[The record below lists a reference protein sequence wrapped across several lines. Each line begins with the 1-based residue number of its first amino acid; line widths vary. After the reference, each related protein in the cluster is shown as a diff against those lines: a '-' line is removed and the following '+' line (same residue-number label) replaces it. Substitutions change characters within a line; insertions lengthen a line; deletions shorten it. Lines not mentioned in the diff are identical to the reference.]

1 MPDSSHTTVPWS
13 VRIGGFLLFWVLSLA
28 AFREPLAQLI
38 TLASQD
44 ERYSYILTIPFIS
57 GLLIWLDRKG
67 VFSQPRFCAAWGMPW
82 LLAGGMFFW
91 LVQAQPSSL
100 NPNDRLT
107 LLVLALFLVWTA
119 GFLVF
124 YGPQVVSRV
133 IFPVSFLI
141 LIVPLPPVV
150 LDRIVVALQAGSA
163 DISFVLFKILRV
175 PVFRE
180 GLKFALPGVDIEV
193 AKQCSGIRSSMSLFI
208 ASILVGHAL
217 LRSGW
222 RRIFLCVLTIPVVI
236 FKNAVRIVTIS
247 WLGVYAD
254 QRFFFGKLHHAGGL
268 PFSLVALAIL
278 GALLFV
284 LRRTEARPPK
294 SAASGPRWSP
304 PNRPVAVTPKPAS

>member
-1 MPDSSHTTVPWS
+1 MPDSSNTTVRWS
-13 VRIGGFLLFWVLSLA
+13 VRTGGFLLFWGLSLA
-28 AFREPLAQLI
+28 AFREPIGQI
-38 TLASQD
+38 VTLGSND
-44 ERYSYILTIPFIS
+44 ERYSYILPIPFIS
-57 GLLIWLDRKG
+57 GLLIYLDRKG

-82 LLAGGMFFW
+82 LLAGGLFFW
-91 LVQAQPSSL
+91 MVRAQSSFL
-100 NPNDRLT
+100 NPNDRLS
-107 LLVLALFLVWTA
+107 LLGLAIFLIWAA

-124 YGPQVVSRV
+124 FGPRVVKRA

-141 LIVPLPPVV
+141 LTVPIPPEL
-150 LDRIVVALQAGSA
+150 LDRIIGVLQAGSA
-163 DISFVLFKILRV
+163 DISFVLFKILGV

-180 GLKFALPGVDIEV
+180 GFKFALPGIDIEI

-222 RRIFLCVLTIPVVI
+222 RRVCLCLLTIPTVI
-236 FKNAVRIVTIS
+236 FKNAIRIVTIS

-268 PFSLVALAIL
+268 PFSLVGLAMI

-294 SAASGPRWSP
+294 STAVECA
-304 PNRPVAVTPKPAS
+304 PVT

>member
-1 MPDSSHTTVPWS
+1 MADSSNTTVRWS
-13 VRIGGFLLFWVLSLA
+13 IRTGGFLLFWVLSLV
-28 AFREPLAQLI
+28 AFWEPLHHLI
-38 TLASQD
+38 TLASHD

-57 GLLIWLDRKG
+57 GLLIYLDRKR
-67 VFSQPRFCAAWGMPW
+67 VFSQPRFCAVWGISW

-91 LVQAQPSSL
+91 MVKAQLSSL
-100 NPNDRLT
+100 NQNDRLS
-107 LLVLALFLVWTA
+107 LLVLAIVLVWTA
-119 GFLVF
+119 GLLFF
-124 YGPQVVSRV
+124 FGPQVVKRAL
-133 IFPVSFLI
+133 FPVSFLI

-163 DISFVLFKILRV
+163 DISFVLFKILGV

-193 AKQCSGIRSSMSLFI
+193 AQQCSGIRSSMSLFI

-222 RRIFLCVLTIPVVI
+222 RMVCLCILTIPVVI

-247 WLGVYAD
+247 WLGVYVD

-268 PFSLVALAIL
+268 PFSLIALAIL

-284 LRRTEARPPK
+284 LRRTEAMPPK
-294 SAASGPRWSP
+294 KASVECAVRPAAF
-304 PNRPVAVTPKPAS
+304 NA